1 MKIRNVLMSLLAVAL
16 IWACGKDDDPAPPKN
31 NAPVIAAKTFTVAE
45 NIAPGTTIGSVTAT
59 DADKDALTFSIATND
74 GDLFAIT
81 KAGALSLASGKTLSF
96 ATKAQHVITVAVSDG
111 EASASAKVTIN
122 VTQVDPENQA
132 PIVEPQ
138 EFTVVESIA
147 DTEAIGTIMAID
159 PEEGTLGFAIAVNDN
174 DLFEIDPATG
184 ELSLAEG
191 KQLDF
196 GTAQEHVVTVAVSD
210 GNSATTAAVTVNVTQ
225 DPLPTGDPQSFEA
238 EENIADTEVIGTVVA
253 EDPEGQA
260 LTFSIKT
267 NDNDLFEITEGGE
280 LSLAAGK
287 ALDFETQNKHDIV
300 VSVGDGYNSI
310 DINVSIKVLDDGVLA
325 DDPTAFVTTWKT
337 DADGEDVGFFL
348 KGSNLTID
356 WGDGQ
361 VETNLDIDGFKGH
374 TYTSAGTYTVAIKG
388 DLIGFSFLAV
398 IDTPEKLVGM
408 EQWGTA
414 QWEDM
419 SLMFYTA
426 LNMVYNAK
434 DVPDLSKVTSMSNM
448 FQYATS
454 FNGAIGNWDTSNV
467 TNMVSMF
474 DGATSF
480 DGAIGNWDVS
490 NVTNMTGMFQ
500 GAIAFDQDLSGW
512 DTSNVTNM
520 ASMFE
525 GATAF
530 NGDIGNWDV
539 SNVTNMWNMFRGAIA
554 FNQDLNGWGNKLG
567 NVTNMKGMFSGA
579 TAFKGDISNWDVSNV
594 TNMFAMFEG
603 ATAFNG
609 AIGNWDVSNVTDMFS
624 MFWGATAFNQ
634 DLSGWNVVGVTNM
647 NYMFNGASAFDQSL
661 ASWNIGNVTN
671 MTEMLDNS
679 GMSAKNYSYTL
690 IGWAAQNVQNGVTL
704 GSAGLNYCTNGSEAE
719 TARTSLIQD
728 HGWTISPNGQVLC
741 FGF

>member
-1 MKIRNVLMSLLAVAL
+1 MKIRNVFLSLLAVAL

-31 NAPVIAAKTFTVAE
+31 NAPVIAAKTFAVAE
-45 NIAPGTTIGSVTAT
+45 NIAPGTAIGTVTAT
-59 DADKDALTFSIATND
+59 DADKDALTFSITTND
-74 GDLFAIT
+74 SDLFAIT
-81 KAGALSLASGKTLSF
+81 KAGVLSLASGKTLSF

-122 VTQVDPENQA
+122 VTKVDPENLA

-138 EFTVVESIA
+138 EFSVVESIDA
-147 DTEAIGTIMAID
+147 AVEIGVVSATD
-159 PEEGTLGFAIAVNDN
+159 PEGEDLMFTIVANDN
-174 DLFEIDPATG
+174 DLFA
-184 ELSLAEG
+184 LSAKGALTLAEG

-196 GTAQEHVVTVAVSD
+196 GTAQQHTITVGVTD
-210 GNSATTAAVTVNVTQ
+210 GNSSVTADITITVTQ

-238 EENIADTEVIGTVVA
+238 DENIADTEVIGTVVA

-280 LSLAAGK
+280 LSLAAGM
-287 ALDFETQNKHDIV
+287 ALDFETKDQHDIV

-337 DADGEDVGFFL
+337 DANGDFIEFTL
-348 KGSNLTID
+348 TGSNLTID

-361 VETNLDIDGFKGH
+361 EETNLDIDGFKDH

-388 DLIGFSFLAV
+388 DLLRFSFDIV
-398 IDTPEKLVGM
+398 DNTPERLIGL

-414 QWEDM
+414 QWVDM
-419 SLMFYTA
+419 TYMFYSA
-426 LNMVYNAK
+426 QNMVYNAT
-434 DVPDLSKVTSMSNM
+434 DVPDFSNVTNMSNM
-448 FQYATS
+448 FNGASS
-454 FNGAIGNWDTSNV
+454 FNGAIGNWDVSNI
-467 TNMVSMF
+467 TNMSNMF
-474 DGATSF
+474 KGASSF
-480 DGAIGNWDVS
+480 DGAIGNWNVS
-490 NVTNMTGMFQ
+490 NVTNMKSMF
-500 GAIAFDQDLSGW
+500 AVATAFNQDLSGW
-512 DTSNVTNM
+512 SD
-520 ASMFE
+520 
-525 GATAF
+525 
-530 NGDIGNWDV
+530 
-539 SNVTNMWNMFRGAIA
+539 
-554 FNQDLNGWGNKLG
+554 KLG
-567 NVTNMKGMFSGA
+567 NVTNMSGMFSAA
-579 TAFKGDISNWDVSNV
+579 TAFNQDLSGWDVSNV
-594 TNMFAMFEG
+594 TDMGGMFYG

-609 AIGNWDVSNVTDMFS
+609 AIGNWDVIKVTNMWGMFS
-624 MFWGATAFNQ
+624 GASAFEGNG
-634 DLSGWNVVGVTNM
+634 LETWNVVGVTDM
-647 NYMFNGASAFDQSL
+647 AYMFSGASAFDQSL
-661 ASWNIGNVTN
+661 ATWNIGNVTD
-671 MTEMLDNS
+671 MTGMLDNS

>member
-1 MKIRNVLMSLLAVAL
+1 MKIRNVFLSLLAVAL

-31 NAPVIAAKTFTVAE
+31 NAPVIAAKTFAVAE
-45 NIAPGTTIGSVTAT
+45 NIAPGTAIGTVTAT
-59 DADKDALTFSIATND
+59 DADKDALTFSITTND
-74 GDLFAIT
+74 SDLFAIT
-81 KAGALSLASGKTLSF
+81 KAGVLSLASGKTLSF

-122 VTQVDPENQA
+122 VTKVDPENLA

-138 EFTVVESIA
+138 EFSVVESIDA
-147 DTEAIGTIMAID
+147 AVEIGVVSATD
-159 PEEGTLGFAIAVNDN
+159 PEGEDLMFTIVANDN
-174 DLFEIDPATG
+174 DLFA
-184 ELSLAEG
+184 LSAKGALTLAEG

-196 GTAQEHVVTVAVSD
+196 GTAQQHTITVGVTD
-210 GNSATTAAVTVNVTQ
+210 GNSSVTADITITVTQ

-238 EENIADTEVIGTVVA
+238 DENIADTEVIGTVVA

-280 LSLAAGK
+280 LSLAAGM
-287 ALDFETQNKHDIV
+287 ALDFETKDQHDIV

-337 DADGEDVGFFL
+337 DANGDFIEFTL
-348 KGSNLTID
+348 TGSNLTID

-361 VETNLDIDGFKGH
+361 EETNLDIDGFKDH

-388 DLIGFSFLAV
+388 DLLRFSFDIV
-398 IDTPEKLVGM
+398 DNTPERLIGL

-414 QWEDM
+414 QWVDM
-419 SLMFYTA
+419 TYMFYSA
-426 LNMVYNAK
+426 QNMVYNAT
-434 DVPDLSKVTSMSNM
+434 DVPDFSNVTNMSNM
-448 FQYATS
+448 FNGASS
-454 FNGAIGNWDTSNV
+454 FNGAIGNWDVSNI
-467 TNMVSMF
+467 TNMSNMF
-474 DGATSF
+474 KGASSF
-480 DGAIGNWDVS
+480 DGAIGNWNVS
-490 NVTNMTGMFQ
+490 NVTNMKSMF
-500 GAIAFDQDLSGW
+500 AVATAFNQDLSGW
-512 DTSNVTNM
+512 SD
-520 ASMFE
+520 
-525 GATAF
+525 
-530 NGDIGNWDV
+530 
-539 SNVTNMWNMFRGAIA
+539 
-554 FNQDLNGWGNKLG
+554 KLG
-567 NVTNMKGMFSGA
+567 NVTNMSGMFSAA
-579 TAFKGDISNWDVSNV
+579 TAFNQDLSGWDVSNV
-594 TNMFAMFEG
+594 TDMGGMFYG

-609 AIGNWDVSNVTDMFS
+609 AIGNWDVIKVTNMWGMFS
-624 MFWGATAFNQ
+624 GASAFEGNG
-634 DLSGWNVVGVTNM
+634 LETWNVVGVTDM
-647 NYMFNGASAFDQSL
+647 AYMFSGASAFDQSL
-661 ASWNIGNVTN
+661 ATWNIGNVTD
-671 MTEMLDNS
+671 MTGMLDNS

-690 IGWAAQNVQNGVTL
+690 IGWAAQNVQNGVAL